1 MWKRVY
7 PFAPRYLAGTPLP
20 SVPPFLGVGER
31 RVWSERLPNCGTTDD
46 LCGWTSRVCAV
57 VRDTCLHDPN
67 VVGCAVV
74 LAIYSIRTLFCTGL
88 Q

>member
-1 MWKRVY
+1 MWSRMY

-46 LCGWTSRVCAV
+46 LCGWTSRESLCV
-57 VRDTCLHDPN
+57 PSSEI
-67 VVGCAVV
+67 
-74 LAIYSIRTLFCTGL
+74 LACTIRTLLGVPL
-88 Q
+88 S